1 MECQAEQERTGFLV
15 LFDLI
20 GQLARKRFQ
29 TAEQHLVRLGFNH
42 TQARLLSLLS
52 HHDGVATQETLSSS
66 MFVDRSNA
74 GRALKQLEQRGYLTR
89 KPDPHDHRTKSV
101 QLTGKGRKAVLEI
114 AREKK
119 AIAEQ
124 MFAGL
129 REEEA
134 YFIATLL
141 KNAL

>member
-15 LFDLI
+15 LFDLV
-20 GQLARKRFQ
+20 GELARKRYL
-29 TAEQHLVRLGFNH
+29 TAEQHLARLGFNH

-52 HHDGVATQETLSSS
+52 HNEGVATQEALSSS
-66 MFVDRSNA
+66 LFVDRSNA
-74 GRALKQLEQRGYLTR
+74 GRALKQLEQEGYVTR
-89 KPDPHDHRTKSV
+89 KQDSRDHRTKQV
-101 QLTGKGRKAVLEI
+101 QLTDKGRKAVQEI
-114 AREKK
+114 AREKR

-124 MFAGL
+124 LFAGL